1 MDMYLRRQPWD
12 DLGHVSFDQLLQP
25 VAHRAVEL
33 VGASEVEGERLGV
46 VALEGG
52 LLQSGG
58 SRFRSLSLSRLGL
71 TLKGA
76 LQLLMNRYG

>member
-46 VALEGG
+46 VALKKREG
-52 LLQSGG
+52 
-58 SRFRSLSLSRLGL
+58 
-71 TLKGA
+71 TLV
-76 LQLLMNRYG
+76 NFIYIDR